1 MKRLFAIVIALCVS
15 FAHSQPTVTSENLFP
30 YGTTSGSIRIYG
42 IATALAQGTTGVT
55 VSGFD
60 YGYKYNL
67 GSSYTQCTATNQ
79 DGSCSWTMTF
89 NPQADVSIQIRNNG
103 NSLIYNQTHSHTGQN
118 VIGGQNDIQYRFA
131 DPRNITSLGTFRMG
145 VGIQGAASVYDPYSK
160 AVYSVDPCVIDPLS
174 SPSCPGYQAAYHD
187 QQCSINPLYAVSC
200 PGYQTAY
207 FNQQCTASA
216 LYNSTCPGYAS
227 ALFTQTCNNN
237 PLSNIAC
244 PGYASA
250 LFTQTCNN
258 NPLSDSTCPGYATAY
273 FDQQCSLNS
282 LYDRTC
288 PNYNRAYITKNP
300 PSTSAEAPVASLYNV
315 TISDTTDPTSPTSVT
330 SVLNPPNTPG
340 VEMVAPAPPAKSA
353 AKKEEQQ
360 KEQKKT
366 ESQMARALA
375 KNNAETAAREAA
387 AASAN
392 AATLEQQ
399 AAAQGLVVGLMGHVP
414 GFAAYQNSIV
424 PDVLGDQVAKQYTK
438 PNVDNRNAR
447 RRLSGANESRWQE
460 MVDSQYK

>member
-1 MKRLFAIVIALCVS
+1 
-15 FAHSQPTVTSENLFP
+15 
-30 YGTTSGSIRIYG
+30 
-42 IATALAQGTTGVT
+42 
-55 VSGFD
+55 
-60 YGYKYNL
+60 
-67 GSSYTQCTATNQ
+67 
-79 DGSCSWTMTF
+79 
-89 NPQADVSIQIRNNG
+89 
-103 NSLIYNQTHSHTGQN
+103 
-118 VIGGQNDIQYRFA
+118 
-131 DPRNITSLGTFRMG
+131 
-145 VGIQGAASVYDPYSK
+145 
-160 AVYSVDPCVIDPLS
+160 
-174 SPSCPGYQAAYHD
+174 
-187 QQCSINPLYAVSC
+187 
-200 PGYQTAY
+200 
-207 FNQQCTASA
+207 
-216 LYNSTCPGYAS
+216 
-227 ALFTQTCNNN
+227 
-237 PLSNIAC
+237 
-244 PGYASA
+244 
-250 LFTQTCNN
+250 
-258 NPLSDSTCPGYATAY
+258 
-273 FDQQCSLNS
+273 
-282 LYDRTC
+282 
-288 PNYNRAYITKNP
+288 
-300 PSTSAEAPVASLYNV
+300 
-315 TISDTTDPTSPTSVT
+315 VT

-375 KNNAETAAREAA
+375 KNNAEIAAKEAA